1 MPVANINSGW
11 SSGNLV
17 FYEAAVGRS
26 VTGDVLTIGTTAVTI
41 GGTSQDIDFGWYA
54 SGSKSFVLDAG
65 LGTLTMAG
73 IDVTITGDLTL
84 DVEDLKL
91 GDGQS
96 LEFGDADGGDIAI
109 TFTDGAALAM
119 VATGSAENLTI
130 GDDTYAINVTLKG
143 TLTVGKSDTGHDV
156 IFYGATAANYFHW
169 DESEDDLILVG
180 TSTGFIHHGT
190 TEASAIGTA
199 SGVFDGGVSI
209 AKKLYVGTDLVM
221 VGGDIDLSTAVT
233 GTYDLI
239 LKTNVA
245 DALSIKDSAADLI
258 VFTTTT
264 GSPAIAIT
272 PATSITGNLTANGRV
287 IISNWGS
294 TYTASALTVG
304 AYGTPIADTALTD
317 NILASING
325 STATEKTAD
334 DTSCM
339 ALFVGMRN
347 TALTDQP
354 HTKLQGILI
363 STLVYANCFDA
374 YGVQGHVAVKADAT
388 AVAGGTNA
396 GNICG
401 GSFKATVDT
410 AMTATGTVSGA
421 LITLDGAGTVT
432 GTHSGLWIDATVS
445 CDNGILISST
455 GTMTTG
461 ISFGGTIT
469 SLFEI
474 PAATTG
480 GANGGGADVYVDVTI
495 GGVAARLTGKYVS

>member
-1 MPVANINSGW
+1 M
-11 SSGNLV
+11 
-17 FYEAAVGRS
+17 
-26 VTGDVLTIGTTAVTI
+26 
-41 GGTSQDIDFGWYA
+41 
-54 SGSKSFVLDAG
+54 KK
-65 LGTLTMAG
+65 
-73 IDVTITGDLTL
+73 LTL
-84 DVEDLKL
+84 GERTH
-91 GDGQS
+91 
-96 LEFGDADGGDIAI
+96 GG
-109 TFTDGAALAM
+109 
-119 VATGSAENLTI
+119 
-130 GDDTYAINVTLKG
+130 
-143 TLTVGKSDTGHDV
+143 
-156 IFYGATAANYFHW
+156 
-169 DESEDDLILVG
+169 LILGSGISTDPESSSTAGEKFMSFYLSNSATSDDSRGMYLRLYVAGAGGGGESLRAFTSVDDVAAATVHGAHISLGYETSG
-180 TSTGFIHHGT
+180 TAT
-190 TEASAIGTA
+190 GTA
-199 SGVFDGGVSI
+199 SALRVTHHIPSTARSANNVNYNGIQVEFYSDAATSDPNASQLSVFRIGNAGNATGAADVDTDAYLFYLDGWTSGSGKMYYGSTLRVYAGG
-209 AKKLYVGTDLVM
+209 AKYLVM
-221 VGGDIDLSTAVT
+221 SSAE
-233 GTYDLI
+233 
-239 LKTNVA
+239 
-245 DALSIKDSAADLI
+245 DS
-258 VFTTTT
+258 
-264 GSPAIAIT
+264 
-272 PATSITGNLTANGRV
+272 LTMDGRV
-287 IISNWGS
+287 IISSWGS

-495 GGVAARLTGKYVS
+495 GGVAARLTAKYIS